1 VDQFAAFITPR
12 LLHQCPKQLRLL
24 GNMGVTPRSV
34 QVIRVAALVLAWYR
48 NACAAL
54 ETEPCIT
61 RFLEMVKG
69 PVAFTYGCYY
79 IPVLATN
86 LPICD
91 MYDMYYELYS
101 RMNLQIYRSDLR
113 PLGI

>member
-1 VDQFAAFITPR
+1 
-12 LLHQCPKQLRLL
+12 
-24 GNMGVTPRSV
+24 MGVTPRSV
-34 QVIRVAALVLAWYR
+34 QVIRVVLAWYR

-54 ETEPCIT
+54 ETESTEPCIT
-61 RFLEMVKG
+61 RFLEIVKG

-91 MYDMYYELYS
+91 MYDMYNELYS
-101 RMNLQIYRSDLR
+101 HMNLQIYRSDLQ